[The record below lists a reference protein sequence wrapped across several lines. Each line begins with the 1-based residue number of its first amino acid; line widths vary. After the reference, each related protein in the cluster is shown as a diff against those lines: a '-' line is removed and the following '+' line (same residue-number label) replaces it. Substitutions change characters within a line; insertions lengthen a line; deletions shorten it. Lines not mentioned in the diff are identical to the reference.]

1 MNPLFTDP
9 DPYDDETCCP
19 VIISL
24 MQWQKRRKCEHAIGF
39 KIYKCDLGV
48 KSIDETYM
56 KRHNSVRL
64 TKWCARDCYNF
75 VPNSHLFI
83 D

>member
-1 MNPLFTDP
+1 MNPLFPDP

-64 TKWCARDCYNF
+64 STGLIIR
-75 VPNSHLFI
+75 SGQTSS
-83 D
+83 